1 MVEARRTAKTKE
13 LRYDLFS
20 NLLDANED
28 EADSALKLTDSK
40 LIGTRVPSPN
50 LWLNLACAQETCSS
64 S

>member
-28 EADSALKLTDSK
+28 ETDSASKLTDSK
-40 LIGTRVPSPN
+40 LIG
-50 LWLNLACAQETCSS
+50 A
-64 S
+64 